1 MKLKVL
7 IVDDEPLSRSFLER
21 YCEKAG
27 DLEICGSFEDAETA
41 LAHLQKNEV
50 DILFLDIEMPDI
62 SGFQLLDQLLFMPKV
77 ILTTSKTDY
86 AFDAFQYGV
95 VDYLKKPFAFNR
107 FNESIAKIR
116 ESFKTKIESVLIKA
130 PENNNNQEEIF
141 IKADGKLTR
150 LNFQEILYI
159 ESLGDYVKY
168 FTSTK
173 NYVTLSTLKAVEEK
187 MCSNNFMKVHRSYI
201 VNLQKIKDIQDNTLV
216 IEGKVIP
223 ISKSYKS
230 DVMNRINVV

>member
-1 MKLKVL
+1 MKLKVI
-7 IVDDEPLSRSFLER
+7 IVDDEPMSRSFLER
-21 YCEKAG
+21 YCEKMG
-27 DLEICGSFEDAETA
+27 DLEVAGSFEDAGSA
-41 LAHLQKNEV
+41 LVYLHKNEI
-50 DILFLDIEMPDI
+50 DILFLDVEMPDV
-62 SGFQLLDQLLFMPKV
+62 SGFQLLDQMLYLPKV

-95 VDYLKKPFAFNR
+95 ADYLKKPISYNR
-107 FNESIAKIR
+107 FQEAV
-116 ESFKTKIESVLIKA
+116 TKIKDSLTKKIMPAVKA
-130 PENNNNQEEIF
+130 ANVGLDEIF

-168 FTSTK
+168 FTATK

-187 MCSNNFMKVHRSYI
+187 IVGNKFMKVHRSYI

-216 IEGKVIP
+216 IEGNVIP
-223 ISKSYKS
+223 ISKSLKS
-230 DVMNRINVV
+230 EVMSRINVV